1 MPHTPEQ
8 QIVRFF
14 HFLDARRYERML
26 DLMVPGAYWLRQG
39 QPHRGRE
46 QALNTLH
53 GRHAG
58 MRVRHAVSNI
68 VGDDDEVDPAWQQ
81 HPEAL
86 AIQAD
91 APSVFTSNY
100 LTAYR
105 FDDPADRPPPW
116 PISGPHKFSVVH
128 TRFVRSGEG
137 WRIAAQLMLPEFVFP
152 HEAPAH

>member
-8 QIVRFF
+8 QLVRFF

-26 DLMVPGAYWLRQG
+26 DLMTPDAYWLRQG
-39 QPHRGRE
+39 RPHRGRE
-46 QALNTLH
+46 QALQTLQ

-68 VGDDDEVDPAWQQ
+68 VSDDDEIDPAWQQ

-86 AIQAD
+86 ATRAD
-91 APSVFTSNY
+91 AAGVFTSNY

-105 FDDPADRPPPW
+105 FDDPADQPPPW
-116 PISGPHKFSVVH
+116 HIRGPHKFSVVH
-128 TRFVRSGEG
+128 TRFVRSGDT
-137 WRIAAQLMLPEFVFP
+137 WLIAAQLMLPEFVFP
-152 HEAPAH
+152 DEAAAH